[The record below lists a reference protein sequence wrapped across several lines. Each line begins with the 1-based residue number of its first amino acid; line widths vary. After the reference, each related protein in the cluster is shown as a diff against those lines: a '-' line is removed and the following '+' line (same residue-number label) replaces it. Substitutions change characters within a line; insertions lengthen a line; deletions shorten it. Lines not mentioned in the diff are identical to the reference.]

1 MVRVM
6 MRFGRKD
13 VGFDEK
19 LIWFGSGGEAN
30 ERRRKKRKVLSPGV
44 SGRKAN
50 KKKRLR
56 NGGKLVK
63 DKRYIE
69 TANWRRI
76 YIHSYQWIIGK
87 STSSSQSSPSSP
99 SSPSSSPSPSS
110 SLTRSW
116 RIRRGGLWRESSKV
130 VQPFSRRKKH
140 YTDTDTVILI
150 KT

>member
-1 MVRVM
+1 MEI
-6 MRFGRKD
+6 
-13 VGFDEK
+13 EK
-19 LIWFGSGGEAN
+19 KE
-30 ERRRKKRKVLSPGV
+30 VLSPGV

-87 STSSSQSSPSSP
+87 STSSS
-99 SSPSSSPSPSS
+99 PSSSPPSPSS
-110 SLTRSW
+110 SLTRS
-116 RIRRGGLWRESSKV
+116 
-130 VQPFSRRKKH
+130 
-140 YTDTDTVILI
+140 
-150 KT
+150 